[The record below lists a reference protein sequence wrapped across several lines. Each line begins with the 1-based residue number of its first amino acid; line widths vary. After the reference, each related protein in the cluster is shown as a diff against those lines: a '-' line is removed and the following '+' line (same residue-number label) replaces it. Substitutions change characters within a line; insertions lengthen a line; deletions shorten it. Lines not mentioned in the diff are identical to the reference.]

1 MNDLD
6 ILMSMKNGS
15 GSSGSGS
22 SVKSSKSSV
31 YHVGVGSGSASIKSG
46 RSGGVRKGKDS
57 DSESVLSSDSSSSA
71 SSSSSG
77 SSSSSSSS
85 SDSSASS
92 SSSSGNKGKH
102 KKKYSQDEII
112 ALKREL
118 LYQFDRL
125 EKKGIKLPRK
135 FTLASSLDEMKA
147 EYDRLKKDRE
157 VDNSI
162 KFQRGVL
169 MTMVT
174 GIEFLN
180 SKVDPFDINL
190 DGWSEAVNEDIN
202 NYDEIFEELHEKYKS
217 RGNYPPEIK
226 LMLALGGS
234 AFMFHLRNTM
244 FKSMLPPDVMQNR
257 GGVGNGNKNKRSG
270 GGGIFGGGGLGSLIG
285 SLFGGGGGGGGI
297 GDMFGSASPPQNQ
310 GTHGGQGNQGAQGSK
325 GQMRGPS
332 NAEDILRE
340 LNAERVETVET
351 MTESEFS
358 LDDVASASNVFIQKK
373 SGGRILQI

>member
-6 ILMSMKNGS
+6 LLLSMKNGS

-46 RSGGVRKGKDS
+46 RSGGGKGRGGRKDS

-71 SSSSSG
+71 SSSSGSSSSG
-77 SSSSSSSS
+77 SSSSA
-85 SDSSASS
+85 SSASS
-92 SSSSGNKGKH
+92 SSSGGNKGKH

-257 GGVGNGNKNKRSG
+257 GGGNGNGKNNKKSNG

-285 SLFGGGGGGGGI
+285 SLFGGGGGGI
-297 GDMFGSASPPQNQ
+297 GDMFTASPSPPQNQ
-310 GTHGGQGNQGAQGSK
+310 NQTTK

-373 SGGRILQI
+373 SGGRTLQI

>member
-6 ILMSMKNGS
+6 LLLSMKNGS

-46 RSGGVRKGKDS
+46 RSGGGKARSGRKDS

-77 SSSSSSSS
+77 SSSSGSSS

-92 SSSSGNKGKH
+92 SSSGGNKGKH

-257 GGVGNGNKNKRSG
+257 GGGGGNGKNNNKSNGG

-285 SLFGGGGGGGGI
+285 SLFGGGGI
-297 GDMFGSASPPQNQ
+297 GDMFTASPSPPQNQ
-310 GTHGGQGNQGAQGSK
+310 NQGTQGTQGSK

-373 SGGRILQI
+373 SGGRTLQI